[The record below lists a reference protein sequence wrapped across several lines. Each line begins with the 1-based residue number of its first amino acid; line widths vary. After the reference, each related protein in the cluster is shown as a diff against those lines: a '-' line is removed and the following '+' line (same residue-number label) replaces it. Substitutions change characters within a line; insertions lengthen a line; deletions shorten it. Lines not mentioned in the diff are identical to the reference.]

1 MKKLLLIIGLLGA
14 ASLAL
19 SSCIKDEVED
29 KYKDWRRANNDWFN
43 EQMSNTSYYTTVTAP
58 WDPNGKVL
66 MHWYNDTM
74 LTCANLKPLYSSTV
88 DVKYRGMLYDAT
100 PFDSSYLNT
109 KPALGI
115 ARLQVGSASL
125 IEGWS
130 LGLMQMHVGDSCR
143 IVVPYTM
150 GYGSYSQGKVIK
162 PFSTLIFDIKLQ
174 DIYAYEVKP

>member
-1 MKKLLLIIGLLGA
+1 MKKLLIIIGLLGA
-14 ASLAL
+14 ASIAL

-29 KYKDWRRANNDWFN
+29 KYKDWRIANDKWFT
-43 EQMSNTSYYTTVTAP
+43 EQMANTSYYRTVVAP
-58 WDPNGKVL
+58 WDPNGKILV
-66 MHWYNDTM
+66 HWYNDTM
-74 LTCANLKPLYSSTV
+74 LTRTNLKPLYSSTV

-109 KPALGI
+109 TPKDSL
-115 ARLQVGSASL
+115 ARLQVGSSSL

-143 IVVPYTM
+143 IVVPYTL
-150 GYGSYSQGKVIK
+150 GYGSYSQGSVIK
-162 PFSTLIFDIKLQ
+162 PFSTLVFDIKLQ